1 MITQNE
7 KPPHGRPFLFSIT
20 RRILEKIIFQ
30 NLIDV
35 NDNLEAL
42 AKLIYMNFFFNRTPN
57 GLLSDIIHEYP
68 KSQVQ
73 VNEAKCSNGRFP
85 FLQVGMVF

>member
-35 NDNLEAL
+35 NDNLGKQIETYIAIG
-42 AKLIYMNFFFNRTPN
+42 LINLIFLMKMVLLILIVMVLLN
-57 GLLSDIIHEYP
+57 GTHI
-68 KSQVQ
+68 
-73 VNEAKCSNGRFP
+73 
-85 FLQVGMVF
+85 

>member
-35 NDNLEAL
+35 NDNLIA
-42 AKLIYMNFFFNRTPN
+42 
-57 GLLSDIIHEYP
+57 
-68 KSQVQ
+68 
-73 VNEAKCSNGRFP
+73 
-85 FLQVGMVF
+85 